1 MDSVYLALGGLI
13 GSGLKAWLT
22 TTQENF
28 SKQSLGDVLIGGAI
42 GFLYPIYPIIDF
54 PVAASIAQK
63 AVMLGV
69 IAYFSADLIPG
80 VLTKIGV
87 KK

>member
-1 MDSVYLALGGLI
+1 MDAIYLALGGLV

-28 SKQSLGDVLIGGAI
+28 SKQSLADVLIGGAI
-42 GFLYPIYPIIDF
+42 GFLYPIYPLIDF
-54 PVAASIAQK
+54 PVSASIAQK
-63 AVMLGV
+63 AVMLAV
-69 IAYFSADLIPG
+69 LAYFSADMIPN
-80 VLTKIGV
+80 VLSKIGV

>member
-1 MDSVYLALGGLI
+1 MEAIYLALGGLV
-13 GSGLKAWLT
+13 GSGLKAYVT

-28 SKQSLGDVLIGGAI
+28 SKQSLADVLIGGAV
-42 GFLYPIYPIIDF
+42 GLLYPLYPVIDF
-54 PVAASIAQK
+54 PAGASIVQK
-63 AVMLGV
+63 AVMIAV

-80 VLTKIGV
+80 ILSKLGV